1 MQGEHSHDAPPV
13 PVVAPVIEKTNELVA
28 PVVDH
33 TEKITRIEERQAQH
47 QEEMMRQLSGLEE
60 RLASATGSQIDSL
73 QRRIVELE
81 AKIAET
87 AAPVIPDDSVELTL
101 PEIEP
106 SPAPPEKV
114 RSGMR
119 HRRLAKR
126 KAKK

>member
-1 MQGEHSHDAPPV
+1 MEGEHIHDAPPV
-13 PVVAPVIEKTNELVA
+13 PVVAPIIEKTAELTQ
-28 PVVDH
+28 PVIDH

-73 QRRIVELE
+73 QKRIGELE
-81 AKIAET
+81 AKIAES

-101 PEIEP
+101 PEVEP

-119 HRRLAKR
+119 HRRIAKR
-126 KAKK
+126 KGKK